1 MDSYKGLQKA
11 LEMTLVLLND
21 VNDSRTLHLFL
32 VHESAIMAL
41 QQSSLKNQRTSFRD
55 ETSDQEQCLSWIK
68 KRNKGAQM
76 LEHSFIMK
84 AQLM

>member
-21 VNDSRTLHLFL
+21 VNDSHTPRLFL
-32 VHESAIMAL
+32 VHVSAIMAL

-68 KRNKGAQM
+68 KRNKGTQT